1 MITDVRDQDL
11 TVTRFCLA
19 CNQERRFVAW
29 VSYEDSRY
37 AYTGHVQRCT
47 VCGLGQT
54 WPVPDERVLAAVYE
68 DIYYAYQGTPGDRN
82 VAALKFLKQRVGCL
96 NRPERWADLK
106 LTAIEWT
113 AGRPIPLKYRLPL
126 MLDTRSRVLDYGCG
140 PGHYLHLLGEIGF
153 KQLTGFDVVA
163 NSSVGRYLPGIDFR
177 YAPSITEAGFEPA
190 SFDLISLI
198 HTLEHV
204 PNPVMCLRELG
215 ELLAPEG
222 YMVIEVPNIASW
234 VSQRSPASF
243 PHLALPIHLWHF
255 TPEAL
260 FQVARLAGLHTAR
273 VKTTFTYQ
281 VAQQGLRWVASLTQ
295 SRLGQELLG
304 RVGLIL
310 AAAKLGTEV
319 SIILTKNVQKTN
331 AGRFETNLQPF

>member
-1 MITDVRDQDL
+1 MISDVHDHS
-11 TVTRFCLA
+11 VGGTRFCLA

-37 AYTGHVQRCT
+37 AYTGHVQRCA

-54 WPVPDERVLAAVYE
+54 WPVPDEHVLTAAYA
-68 DIYYAYQGTPGDRN
+68 DNYYAYQNMPGDRN
-82 VAALKFLKQRVGCL
+82 VAALKFLKQRVGHL
-96 NRPERWADLK
+96 TRPERWADLK

-140 PGHYLHLLGEIGF
+140 QGHYLYLLNEIGF
-153 KQLTGFDVVA
+153 KQLAGFDVVV
-163 NSSVGRYLPGIDFR
+163 NSAVRQNLPSIDFR

-204 PNPVMCLRELG
+204 PNPVQCLRELG
-215 ELLAPEG
+215 VLLAPEG

-234 VSQRSPASF
+234 VSQRSPATF
-243 PHLALPIHLWHF
+243 PSLMLPFHLWHF
-255 TPEAL
+255 TPEAI
-260 FQVARLAGLHTAR
+260 VRLAGLAGWQTVK

-281 VAQQGLRWVASLTQ
+281 IAQQGLRWVARLTQ
-295 SRLGQELLG
+295 SRLGQDLLG
-304 RVGLIL
+304 RAGLIL
-310 AAAKLGTEV
+310 AAARLGTEV
-319 SIILTKNVQKTN
+319 SIMLTKNVPERMQTDS
-331 AGRFETNLQPF
+331 RPT